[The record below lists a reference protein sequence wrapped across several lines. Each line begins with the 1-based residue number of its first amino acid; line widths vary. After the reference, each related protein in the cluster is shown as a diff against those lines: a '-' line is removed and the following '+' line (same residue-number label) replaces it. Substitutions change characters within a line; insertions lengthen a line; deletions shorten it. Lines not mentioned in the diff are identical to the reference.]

1 MSYHDDA
8 PDTIENCQ
16 KGSRTRSRRVVYS
29 FNITH
34 AGNQTAIEASPAN
47 THEEYTWPE
56 SYPPSREITPVPPPR
71 LQKIRKRMV
80 VKDFLADTPALIRAR
95 TRFNKR
101 FTHWIDYELGEH
113 RVKELNTWPVSVHT
127 SGVAVVLQLRRG
139 LQALGIA
146 LKCLLQRLQV
156 RFIGVLELL
165 AAASRLDQLVQCQRG
180 HKIFRD

>member
-1 MSYHDDA
+1 MTKPRAQVEIPPASPVATMSYHDDA

-16 KGSRTRSRRVVYS
+16 KGPRTRSRRVVYS

-80 VKDFLADTPALIRAR
+80 VKPTSRVLRSHARLA
-95 TRFNKR
+95 K
-101 FTHWIDYELGEH
+101 
-113 RVKELNTWPVSVHT
+113 S
-127 SGVAVVLQLRRG
+127 
-139 LQALGIA
+139 
-146 LKCLLQRLQV
+146 
-156 RFIGVLELL
+156 
-165 AAASRLDQLVQCQRG
+165 AAALAFD
-180 HKIFRD
+180 